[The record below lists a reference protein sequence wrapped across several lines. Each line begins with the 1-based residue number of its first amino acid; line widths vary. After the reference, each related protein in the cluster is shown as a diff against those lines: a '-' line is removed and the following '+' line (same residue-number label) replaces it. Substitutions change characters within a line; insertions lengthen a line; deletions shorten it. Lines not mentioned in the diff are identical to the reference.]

1 MHMRRLGL
9 AVLDFLKDESGP
21 TAVEYAIVTA
31 LIVAFCLPTIV
42 NLGSRA
48 NNSLNTVSN
57 VIKGTGS

>member
-1 MHMRRLGL
+1 MRRFGL

-48 NNSLNTVSN
+48 NNSLNKVS
-57 VIKGTGS
+57 GTLQGAGS